1 MKESSVIKALTALS
15 QVNRLRVFRKLVV
28 AGPSGSTPTVIARQA
43 RLQPA
48 TLSFHLKE
56 LMNAGL
62 VTQERSGRNL
72 IYRAHYARTND
83 LLAYLSENCCQGEPP
98 EGSAGGCETRAPE
111 ETRP

>member
-1 MKESSVIKALTALS
+1 MKELSVIKALTALS

-28 AGPSGSTPTVIARQA
+28 AGPSGSTPTVIARQI

-72 IYRAHYARTND
+72 IYRANYAQTNE
-83 LLAYLSENCCQGEPP
+83 LLAYLSENCCQGERP
-98 EGSAGGCETRAPE
+98 EGSTGACNAPMPKE
-111 ETRP
+111 ARP

>member
-1 MKESSVIKALTALS
+1 MKESSVVKALTALS

-28 AGPSGSTPTVIARQA
+28 AGNAGSTPTTIARQT

-72 IYRAHYARTND
+72 IYRANYARTSD
-83 LLAYLSENCCQGEPP
+83 LLAYLSENCCQGEDSSGTQGGC
-98 EGSAGGCETRAPE
+98 GSATPQE
-111 ETRP
+111 ERP

>member
-1 MKESSVIKALTALS
+1 MKELSVVKALTALS
-15 QVNRLRVFRKLVV
+15 QVNRLRIFRRLVV
-28 AGPSGSTPTVIARQA
+28 AGPAGSTPTTIARQTK
-43 RLQPA
+43 LQPA

-72 IYRAHYARTND
+72 IYRAHYARTNE

-98 EGSAGGCETRAPE
+98 
-111 ETRP
+111 RPVTGACGTTT